1 MGKKKEEE
9 NYVTLKINRKS
20 ISRVIKI
27 MLALIFVMGLLFFGY
42 KNRYKIKRIFNKPN
56 TTSNGLL
63 IGTPNKEDET
73 KLQVKV
79 NIQKI
84 NIRESTNS
92 KSKKLGIVQ
101 KDSIF
106 TVLDYKADNKYIW
119 IHIKT
124 NNNID
129 GYIATEIKN
138 PYVLFL
144 NGEIDIES
152 PTLKLLV
159 TTLTI
164 KNIDDLSIDLI
175 KEKIEATD
183 NSGNVEIDY
192 SIDYDNPVATNRYR
206 MTITATDS
214 SNNSTSKAM
223 VLEISNNA
231 KTTETKQTATPK
243 KQETSKPKPQPVE
256 ENKVEPTPAPVEE
269 PKVEEPKPI
278 EPEPQPVEEK
288 TNTIIIN
295 ATKEYSCKDYETYKA
310 SSHTCT
316 WESFSTEA
324 KELICPKGYEAFSVL
339 SKTCKRIT
347 PSQTIVEP
355 TEKTTCS
362 AGDQYYVILNGVEYC
377 RKGNL
382 TIKKLCPSGY
392 TLSSVKV
399 GAVTKYSCMWAY
411 ENSTTTG
418 YIKCNDGYTF
428 DDYNNICYKTQ
439 SRDADVKYTCPSNY
453 TLNGDKCYSN

>member
-1 MGKKKEEE
+1 MGKKKEED
-9 NYVTLKINRKS
+9 YVTLKINRKS

-63 IGTPNKEDET
+63 IGTSNKEDET

-124 NNNID
+124 DNNID

-144 NGEIDIES
+144 NGEIDIEP

-175 KEKIEATD
+175 KQNVEVND

-192 SIDYDNPVATNRYR
+192 SIDYDDPVATNRYR

-231 KTTETKQTATPK
+231 KTTENKQTATPK

-288 TNTIIIN
+288 PNTIIIN
-295 ATKEYSCKDYETYKA
+295 ATKEYYCNDYETYKA
-310 SSHTCT
+310 SNHTCT
-316 WESFSTEA
+316 WEAFSTEA
-324 KELICPKGYEAFSVL
+324 KELICPSGYEPYSVL
-339 SKTCKRIT
+339 NKTCKQIV
-347 PSQTIVEP
+347 PSQTIIKPSEI
-355 TEKTTCS
+355 TTCT

-382 TIKKLCPSGY
+382 TVSRKCPRGY
-392 TLSSVKV
+392 NLTVDKV
-399 GAVTKYSCMWAY
+399 GSITYYNCTWSY
-411 ENSTTTG
+411 ENSTTKG
-418 YIKCNDGYTF
+418 YIKCNDGYTY
-428 DDYNNICYKTQ
+428 DDYNNICYKEK

-453 TLNGDKCYSN
+453 TLKEDKCYSN